1 MCGKMRKWGLSVLC
15 WLIFCVG
22 IFAQT
27 EKNIDFTVQNFP
39 NDKVKVTTYSKQI
52 KKAEATFHKI
62 EKNKLPKSEAQTV
75 VSFLLGAANFNEKN
89 ASVNYMLGVSYF
101 WLDNFKEADIYLTR
115 ASTIESAFQ
124 VPSFYFVGANA
135 YKNKDFDKSVL
146 FLEKYI
152 DAEESGSFLVSAKR
166 FLLQANIASSAIN
179 NPVVTKSENIQ
190 HIDQDP
196 FILFPV
202 VAPDASWL
210 MYNKL
215 VKDSKGKETTK
226 IYWMK
231 LNANLQPVDF
241 PEEIPL
247 LNLMGRDYQVVSVNT
262 KGDRILLRSRDKK
275 GKYDIYQSDWLV
287 NQWSNPTI
295 LPSTINSAQNEI
307 FAAFA
312 QNDSLLYVVSDR
324 AEGYGGFD
332 IWVTQL
338 NRFGHWERVENA
350 GNVINSP
357 YDEVTVVPDGTM
369 LYVASDR
376 AQSMG
381 GLDIFRMRRKDGKWN
396 RAVNLGYPIN
406 TLSNE
411 IYFTP
416 ILGKMQGIMLYAD
429 DNTENVQVKRI
440 FLPPLAK
447 EPALISEE
455 LQLTYPKWI
464 GEKNV
469 IPLDE

>member
-1 MCGKMRKWGLSVLC
+1 MRKSGLSVLC

-22 IFAQT
+22 IMAQT

-39 NDKVKVTTYSKQI
+39 NDKVKVATYSKQI
-52 KKAEATFHKI
+52 KKAEAIFYKI
-62 EKNKLPKSEAQTV
+62 EKNRIPKVEAKTV
-75 VSFLLGAANFNEKN
+75 VSYLLGAANFNEKN
-89 ASVNYMLGVSYF
+89 AKVNYMLGLSYF
-101 WLDNFKEADIYLTR
+101 WLDNFKEADIYLMR
-115 ASTIESAFQ
+115 ASNIESVYQ
-124 VPSFYFVGANA
+124 VSTFYFVGVNA
-135 YKNKDFDKSVL
+135 YKNKDFDKSVA

-152 DAEESGSFLVSAKR
+152 ETEENGSFTVSAKR
-166 FLLQANIASSAIN
+166 FLLQANIAASAIN
-179 NPVVTKSENIQ
+179 NPVVTKSEFIQ
-190 HIDQDP
+190 HIEQDQA
-196 FILFPV
+196 ILFPI

-210 MYNKL
+210 MYNKIT
-215 VKDSKGKETTK
+215 KDRKGKEITK

-231 LNANLQPVDF
+231 LNANLHPVDF

-247 LNLMGRDYQVVSVNT
+247 LNLMERDYQVVSVNA
-262 KGDRILLRSRDKK
+262 KGNRILLRAKDKK

-295 LPSTINSAQNEI
+295 LPSTINSANDEI

-324 AEGYGGFD
+324 AEGYGGLD
-332 IWVTQL
+332 IWVTQM
-338 NRFGHWERVENA
+338 NRFGYWERVENA
-350 GNVINSP
+350 GGVINSP
-357 YDEVTVVPDGTM
+357 YDELTVVPDGTM
-369 LYVASDR
+369 LYVTSDR

-381 GLDIFRMRRKDGKWN
+381 GYDIFRMRKKEGKWN

-411 IYFTP
+411 LYFTP
-416 ILGKMQGIMLYAD
+416 ILGKMQGIMIYAD
-429 DNTENVQVKRI
+429 DTKSSVQVKRI
-440 FLPPLAK
+440 FLPPPAK
-447 EPALISEE
+447 EPAFISEE